1 MCKDQIPNIKC
12 FYTVTFVQ
20 QLSVTYFSFWDKQ
33 DSRYWGKSFM
43 LFYFLI
49 HVCVCNLIRYSNGN
63 LNHRYWGKSFMLFYF
78 LVHACVCSCLIGH
91 SKVNLLLKYN
101 SPTDTIHISNLHI
114 LHWNICNQSSHQ
126 NWSFLA
132 SVFLPD
138 ASRSAWRGLGSGS
151 MQEV

>member
-12 FYTVTFVQ
+12 FHTVTFVQ

-78 LVHACVCSCLIGH
+78 LVHACVCSCLIGL
-91 SKVNLLLKYN
+91 SNVNLF
-101 SPTDTIHISNLHI
+101 
-114 LHWNICNQSSHQ
+114 WNITLLLIQFIFQTCTY
-126 NWSFLA
+126 FTGTFAIRVPIKIDLFP

-138 ASRSAWRGLGSGS
+138 ASRSACRGLGSGS